1 MQIDFGGSPMR
12 SASLLLCGVGLFLSA
27 MLTCLLCGITIIWA
41 LLLGICLFFL
51 LAAKQGHSP
60 KSLLQGALTSA
71 RGLLGLVAILLL
83 LGTLTASWRA
93 SGTVLLFVY
102 YGVQSI
108 WPPLFLLLTF
118 ILTCLLCYILG
129 SVFGT
134 AGIMGAIFMTI
145 GAAGGVDPRLTA
157 GVIMSGLYFGDR
169 TSPAAAS
176 FLTISVICRQ
186 NTTRMLRSLLKSGIL
201 PLALSAL
208 LYGGLSLLNP
218 LQTVDASILRII
230 TDHCRLTP
238 WLLLPAGFILFFPLL
253 RLKLWQAMT
262 LSALS
267 AGILS
272 ITVQGMSLPTL
283 LLTCLRGYRS
293 PDAALGTMLNG
304 GGMLGMVEICVIIFL
319 SSMLAP
325 LLQNCGLV
333 ELVRPALGK
342 AVGAAGKAPVTTAM
356 VLVMNA
362 LFCNQTSPLYL
373 ADAFLRDYYEDDSR
387 FAADL
392 CEASILAGVI
402 PWSLA
407 CSVPLSFLGASPD
420 CLPFAFFI
428 YLAPLCGCLKHWK
441 K

>member
-1 MQIDFGGSPMR
+1 MR
-12 SASLLLCGVGLFLSA
+12 SPSSAPTLCGVGLFLA
-27 MLTCLLCGITIIWA
+27 TMLTCLLCGITIIWA
-41 LLLGICLFFL
+41 LLFGIGLFFL
-51 LAAKQGHSP
+51 LAVKHGHSP
-60 KSLLQGALTSA
+60 KTLLLDVLNSA
-71 RGLLGLVAILLL
+71 KGLLGLVAILLL
-83 LGTLTASWRA
+83 LGALTASWRA

-118 ILTCLLCYILG
+118 ALTCLLSYILG

-145 GAAGGVDPRLTA
+145 GAAGGVNPLLTA
-157 GVIMSGLYFGDR
+157 GVIMSGVYFGDR

-176 FLTISVICRQ
+176 FLTISVICSQ
-186 NTTRMLRSLLKSGIL
+186 PTTHLLRKLLRSGVL
-201 PLALSAL
+201 PLALSFV
-208 LYGGLSLLNP
+208 LYGILSLLNP
-218 LQTVDASILRII
+218 LQTVDASILQII
-230 TDHCRLTP
+230 TENCRLSP

-262 LSALS
+262 LSAVT
-267 AGILS
+267 AGTLS
-272 ITVQGMSLPTL
+272 IIVQNTSLPTL
-283 LLTCLRGYRS
+283 LLTCLRGYRC
-293 PDAALGTMLNG
+293 PNAELGTMLNG
-304 GGMLGMVEICVIIFL
+304 GGILGMVEICVIIFL

-333 ELVRPALGK
+333 ELVRPTLGK
-342 AVGAAGKAPVTTAM
+342 AVEKVGTAPVTTLM
-356 VLVMNA
+356 VFFMNA

-373 ADAFLRDYYEDDSR
+373 ADAFLRDYYDDDSQ

-392 CEASILAGVI
+392 CESSILAGAI

-407 CSVPLSFLGASPD
+407 CSVPLSFLGAGAA

-428 YLAPLCGCLKHWK
+428 YLAPLCNCLKQRK